1 MKRIQIGFNKFLEN
15 KEAFWITLILVFI
28 VVRLAVWLYPYDS
41 DHWIFY
47 YVGKTIAHGGLLY
60 VNAWDHKPPLIFE
73 FNALMSLIFGGSL
86 VLHRIFLTVLAVFD
100 AFLFY
105 KLATLF
111 SKNFFKENAVKIARI
126 SLLLYV
132 FWRNLS
138 QFASSGNNT
147 ENFGLIFLILMLLAF
162 FKWYSTIKNQTS
174 DNKNFKFRSPVVP
187 APDRV
192 EGKAP
197 AGIQKDSNGIDS
209 RLRGNDKL
217 VYLFLSGV
225 CLSILFY
232 LKENFSLLS
241 LPIMVEIFLLSYKS
255 IKKFVVNYLVFG
267 LPFLLQTAFW
277 ILYFKSHNALN
288 DFWVA
293 AVSFSSKYAKSALSG
308 DVSPHTVFILIIAP
322 FFVPLAI
329 FAVYMLRDFRKI
341 TSDVFYRFV
350 LIGSIAA
357 MAACVGVGSFYPYYF
372 LIGMP
377 FFILVFAYGGNVFLN
392 PLARHPEE
400 SKDLSRKSAVK
411 DSSLVLQKP
420 LRMTSIAILLAGML
434 ISFGMSNKEL
444 MNSFSGPAKAD
455 LDQYQKIA
463 DYIKANSNPNDKIEA
478 YTYGAVLYRMAE
490 RDAGSRYISASV
502 LLLDTRDNYGFHLD
516 DTFISD
522 MEKSKA
528 KYWIISKDPNNVYY
542 QNKKII
548 LYMLNHYRLDK
559 EFGNYMVLKRK

>member
-162 FKWYSTIKNQTS
+162 FKWYSAIKNQTS
-174 DNKNFKFRSPVVP
+174 DNKNFKFQ
-187 APDRV
+187 
-192 EGKAP
+192 
-197 AGIQKDSNGIDS
+197 ISNLGW
-209 RLRGNDKL
+209 
-217 VYLFLSGV
+217 LFLSGV